1 MTKVV
6 TVTLNPAVDMIV
18 ELPSLAPE
26 AVNKARGSVT
36 YCGGKG
42 LNVSLV
48 LALLGVETTAC
59 GFLGTDNAAMF
70 ENFCRNRAIGF
81 GFDLLPGSTRTNVKL
96 AVDNKG
102 ATDINLPGLSPSP
115 DDLEKL
121 KNKILG
127 LAKPGDYVL
136 LSGSLPPKVPDAVY
150 GDLITAIRGN
160 GSFACLDASGSALA
174 KGLAALPDLA
184 KPNHEELSAIDP
196 SGGGDVL
203 ALADAWVEKGV
214 GCMAVSMG
222 AQGAMLVN
230 KSTRL
235 KVDRSR
241 VNAVNMVGAG
251 DSFLAALTY
260 SRIQGWDERESL
272 AFATAL
278 SGHWVEKMDRE
289 RLDIARVRELAAS
302 LRVTTLQHREHR
314 GT

>member
-26 AVNKARGSVT
+26 SVNKARSSVT

-59 GFLGTDNAAMF
+59 GFLGADNATMF
-70 ENFCRNRAIGF
+70 ENFCRNRSIDFA
-81 GFDLLPGSTRTNVKL
+81 FDLLPGSTRTNVKL

-102 ATDINLPGLSPSP
+102 ATDINLPGLSPAP
-115 DDLEKL
+115 EDLEKL

-136 LSGSLPPKVPDAVY
+136 FSGSLPPKVPDAIY
-150 GDLITAIRGN
+150 GDLITAVRRH
-160 GSFACLDASGSALA
+160 GSFAYLDASGPALA
-174 KGLAALPDLA
+174 NGLAALPDLA
-184 KPNHEELSAIDP
+184 KPNHEELASIDP
-196 SGGGDVL
+196 SGKADVL
-203 ALADAWVEKGV
+203 ALAEQWVKKGV

-222 AQGAMLVN
+222 ADGAMLVD

-235 KVDRSR
+235 KVSRST

-260 SRIQGWDERESL
+260 SRIQGWDDQQSL

-289 RLDIARVRELAAS
+289 RLDIARVRELTAT
-302 LRVTTLQHREHR
+302 LRVTTI
-314 GT
+314 